1 MKVSNPKTPLKLKI
15 LKSLIMR
22 FFKEELAT
30 QNVVLFDNWGYI
42 KIFKTKMIK
51 IIIKNEGEFIKWLRE
66 S

>member
-1 MKVSNPKTPLKLKI
+1 MKVSNSKTPLKLKI

-51 IIIKNEGEFIKWLRE
+51 IIIKNEGEFIQWLRE
-66 S
+66 N